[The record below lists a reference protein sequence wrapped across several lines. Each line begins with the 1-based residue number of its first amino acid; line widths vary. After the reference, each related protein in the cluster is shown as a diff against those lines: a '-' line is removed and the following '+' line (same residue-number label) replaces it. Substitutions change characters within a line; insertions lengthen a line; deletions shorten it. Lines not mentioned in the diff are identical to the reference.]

1 MPTVGERASDK
12 LTPYRGWFY
21 APHDHEPKCLKW
33 LIAAASCARIPPGG
47 DGQATEDADIVKP
60 RNGGPA
66 RCIFAGP
73 RRRAASAFRWVLAA
87 SNGAFAGRGTV
98 LFGVVHLC
106 VRHAA
111 AIIASSAAANFP
123 AIHFLILR
131 TLGMIYVLLLNG
143 LTKPCSTP
151 RKEHTKKRGP
161 VAFAADV
168 RARIGTAGRRWGCY
182 RNAESVHAAVSGIR
196 LLRMVYLASRGQL
209 ALLRLHQ
216 VGGTS
221 ARHGAGGRCPTNPDR
236 ADATLIGQTPALVG
250 FFKSQAHANFRLA
263 TPTLTMGRRQL
274 QPEKG
279 VCHEPA

>member
-21 APHDHEPKCLKW
+21 APHNHEPIC

-106 VRHAA
+106 VHHAGHYSFVSSREFPSDPFSYPSHTRNDLC
-111 AIIASSAAANFP
+111 AIVKWAHQA
-123 AIHFLILR
+123 
-131 TLGMIYVLLLNG
+131 MQ
-143 LTKPCSTP
+143 
-151 RKEHTKKRGP
+151 HT
-161 VAFAADV
+161 A
-168 RARIGTAGRRWGCY
+168 
-182 RNAESVHAAVSGIR
+182 
-196 LLRMVYLASRGQL
+196 
-209 ALLRLHQ
+209 
-216 VGGTS
+216 
-221 ARHGAGGRCPTNPDR
+221 
-236 ADATLIGQTPALVG
+236 
-250 FFKSQAHANFRLA
+250 
-263 TPTLTMGRRQL
+263 
-274 QPEKG
+274 
-279 VCHEPA
+279 